1 MKLEKLL
8 TESLDEM
15 GDQHQGSSKETP
27 LRPDAFDMSN
37 TEKVLQIEEK
47 NSGSTACFGNG
58 SYRRQSKRH
67 PQKGS

>member
-37 TEKVLQIEEK
+37 TEKYYRSKKKFRKYCIFWEWILQ
-47 NSGSTACFGNG
+47 TTV
-58 SYRRQSKRH
+58 
-67 PQKGS
+67 